1 VPLRGAS
8 ADPKEIS
15 GRQRETMR
23 RVVTITTML
32 GFAAA
37 APFAIAATSASA
49 GGKAKAKP
57 KIVKVLDDYYNP
69 AVLKLT
75 KGTEVKWVW
84 GKMNYDSHNVTLIKG
99 PKGIKAT
106 AWTSPTGSGKI
117 VFDRKFLKPGTY
129 HFQCTLHPTSMN
141 MTIVVKG

>member
-1 VPLRGAS
+1 
-8 ADPKEIS
+8 
-15 GRQRETMR
+15 MR
-23 RVVTITTML
+23 RVATTTTML
-32 GFAAA
+32 TFAAA
-37 APFAIAATSASA
+37 ASLAIAASSGAAS
-49 GGKAKAKP
+49 GTTKAKAKP
-57 KIVKVLDDYYNP
+57 KIVKVVDDYYNP

-75 KGTEVKWVW
+75 KGAEVKWVW

-106 AWTSPTGSGKI
+106 AWTSPTGSSRI
-117 VFDRKFLKPGTY
+117 VFDRKFVKPGTY